1 MKKRLSFAN
10 PIAVIVLFLVSL
22 TVTAATVSTTTA
34 PGAPFRVN
42 ASPSSSSSPHASLSA
57 PSSTPT
63 AAQPDRLQWF
73 RDAKFG
79 LFIHW
84 GVYSMIG
91 REEWARQI
99 LQIPLSEYQYYAD
112 NFNPVDFN
120 PAEWA
125 ALAKD
130 AGVRYIIITSKHH
143 DGFCMFDS
151 AYTDYDIGHA
161 KYGKDILAML
171 SAACK
176 TAGVPL
182 GFYYSIMDWHHPDYL
197 PRRSWEKDRPTKGA
211 DLNRYMDYAIN
222 QVRELVT
229 RYDPAVLWFDGQWEH
244 TAAEQRTDEIAKM
257 LLSLKPSILINDRL
271 PGHGDF
277 GTPENYVPATG
288 IRNPDGTPRLWEAC
302 YTMNWNGWGYN
313 RYETEFHSASQLIRQ
328 LIEIVSKGGN
338 LLLNVGPQ
346 PNGKIP
352 AEFVDRLQRIG
363 AWLKVNGES
372 IYGTTASVF
381 ERLPFFGRCTVKG
394 QTLYIH
400 VMGWPRDGSIRL
412 PGLKTDVKKAYLL
425 ARKDKALRVRR
436 AGRDVVIALP
446 PRALDPDAT
455 VVAVELAGPP
465 VVEPWQIG
473 PDAAD
478 GRIELPVYLAEIK
491 AEMGQRAYLDYFYRT
506 TMLTNWQSVSDYPE
520 WTFETAAPGTY
531 EIRVSYASVAG
542 GKAGY
547 EVDVDGQAI
556 NALTEPS
563 PSGYFPKT
571 FSIGKVMLKAGAH
584 ALRVKVKSI
593 IYNHAMNLEKV
604 VLIPAGK

>member
-1 MKKRLSFAN
+1 MKTKNIRVD
-10 PIAVIVLFLVSL
+10 VIRGILALIL
-22 TVTAATVSTTTA
+22 AAMIIPAATSS
-34 PGAPFRVN
+34 
-42 ASPSSSSSPHASLSA
+42 ASPCPAAATAMSASPVASSSPA
-57 PSSTPT
+57 P
-63 AAQPDRLQWF
+63 AANRLQWF

-99 LQIPLSEYQYYAD
+99 LQIPLAEYQYYAD

-151 AYTDYDIGHA
+151 AYTDYDVAHA

-197 PRRSWEKDRPTKGA
+197 PRREWEKDRSTKGA
-211 DLNRYMDYAIN
+211 SLSRYMDYAMN
-222 QVRELVT
+222 QVKELVT

-244 TAAEQRTDEIAKM
+244 TAEEQRAVEIEKM
-257 LLSLKPSILINDRL
+257 LLGLKPSILINDRL
-271 PGHGDF
+271 PGRGDF

-338 LLLNVGPQ
+338 LLLNIGPQ

-352 AEFVDRLQRIG
+352 ADFVDRLQRIG

-394 QTLYIH
+394 ETLYLH
-400 VMGWPRDGSIRL
+400 VMGWPQDRTIRL
-412 PGLKTDVKKAYLL
+412 PGLKTEVRKAYLL
-425 ARKDKALRVRR
+425 ADKDKALAFRR
-436 AGRDVVIALP
+436 AGKDIVVTLP
-446 PRALDPDAT
+446 ARALDPDAT
-455 VVAVELAGPP
+455 VVAVELAGAP
-465 VVEPWQIG
+465 VVEPWAVG
-473 PDAAD
+473 PAPD

-491 AEMGQRAYLDYFYRT
+491 ADMGQRAFLDYFYRT
-506 TMLTNWQSVSDYPE
+506 TMLTNWQAVSDYPE
-520 WTFETAAPGTY
+520 WTFETSAPGAY
-531 EIRVSYASVAG
+531 DVRVSYASVAG
-542 GKAGY
+542 GKAAY
-547 EVDVDGQAI
+547 EVEADGQTI
-556 NALTEPS
+556 GALTEPS

-571 FSIGKVMLKAGAH
+571 FSIGKVTLKPGAH
-584 ALRVKVKSI
+584 TLRVKIKSI
-593 IYNHAMNLEKV
+593 VYNHAMNLETV
-604 VLIPAGK
+604 VLVPAGK

>member
-1 MKKRLSFAN
+1 MKTKKPRRTKILTIFGILATTALMSTLGAPPEPATPGASSVPAATSFA
-10 PIAVIVLFLVSL
+10 A
-22 TVTAATVSTTTA
+22 
-34 PGAPFRVN
+34 
-42 ASPSSSSSPHASLSA
+42 ASPAPASPA
-57 PSSTPT
+57 
-63 AAQPDRLQWF
+63 PDRLQWF
-73 RDAKFG
+73 REAKFG

-151 AYTDYDIGHA
+151 AFTDYDIGHA
-161 KYGKDILAML
+161 KYGKDILGML

-197 PRRSWEKDRPTKGA
+197 PRRDWEKDRSTKGA
-211 DLNRYMDYAIN
+211 SLNRYMDYAIN
-222 QVRELVT
+222 QVKELVT

-244 TAAEQRTDEIAKM
+244 TAAEQRTDEIEKM

-288 IRNPDGTPRLWEAC
+288 IRNADGTPRLWEAC

-338 LLLNVGPQ
+338 LLLNIGPQ

-352 AEFVDRLQRIG
+352 AEFVDRLERMG
-363 AWLKVNGES
+363 AWLKTNGES

-394 QTLYIH
+394 TTLYLH
-400 VMGWPRDGSIRL
+400 VMGWPQDAKIRL

-425 ARKDKALRVRR
+425 AQKDRALAFRR
-436 AGRDVVIALP
+436 AGKDIVVTLP
-446 PRALDPDAT
+446 QRALDPDAT

-465 VVEPWQIG
+465 VVEPFVIE
-473 PDAAD
+473 AAAG
-478 GRIELPVYLAEIK
+478 GRIDLPVYLAEIR
-491 AEMGQRAYLDYFYRT
+491 AEMGQRAFLDYFYRT
-506 TMLTNWQSVSDYPE
+506 TMLANWQSTSDYPE
-520 WTFETAAPGTY
+520 WTFETPAAGTY
-531 EIRVSYASVAG
+531 EVRISYASVAG
-542 GKAGY
+542 GKAAY
-547 EVDVDGQAI
+547 EVEADGQTLS
-556 NALTEPS
+556 ALTEPS

-571 FSIGKVMLKAGAH
+571 FSIGKFTLKAGSH
-584 ALRVKVKSI
+584 TLRVKIKSI

-604 VLIPAGK
+604 ALVPAGK

>member
-1 MKKRLSFAN
+1 MIRKNVGLASAVGILSSLM
-10 PIAVIVLFLVSL
+10 ISAVNTQAAFPDAAADRPTKIS
-22 TVTAATVSTTTA
+22 TASET
-34 PGAPFRVN
+34 
-42 ASPSSSSSPHASLSA
+42 PSSSSAA
-57 PSSTPT
+57 PG
-63 AAQPDRLQWF
+63 RLQWF

-84 GVYSMIG
+84 GAYSMIG

-99 LQIPLSEYQYYAD
+99 LQIPLAEYQYYAD

-130 AGVRYIIITSKHH
+130 AGVKYVIITSKHH

-151 AYTDYDIGHA
+151 KYTDYSVAHA
-161 KYGKDILAML
+161 KYGKDILGML
-171 SAACK
+171 SAACR

-197 PRRSWEKDRPTKGA
+197 PHRDWEKGRSTAGA
-211 DLNRYMDYAIN
+211 DFVRYMDYATN
-222 QVRELVT
+222 QVKELVT
-229 RYDPAVLWFDGQWEH
+229 KYDPAVLWFDGEWEH
-244 TAAEQRTDEIAKM
+244 SNQEQRAFEIGKILM
-257 LLSLKPSILINDRL
+257 GLKPTLLINDRL
-271 PGHGDF
+271 FKREPGYGDF

-288 IRNPDGTPRLWEAC
+288 IRSADGTPRLWEAC

-363 AWLKVNGES
+363 AWLKNNGDA

-394 QTLYIH
+394 TTLYIH
-400 VMGWPRDGSIRL
+400 VMGWPQDAKIRL

-425 ARKDKALRVRR
+425 AQKEKALEFRR
-436 AGRDVVIALP
+436 AAKDVVITLP
-446 PRALDPDAT
+446 QRALDPDAT
-455 VVAVELAGPP
+455 VVAVELSGPP
-465 VVEPWQIG
+465 VVEPYTIEPG
-473 PDAAD
+473 VG
-478 GRIELPVYLAEIK
+478 GRIELPVCLADIQS
-491 AEMGQRAYLDYFYRT
+491 EMGQRAYLDYFYRT
-506 TMLTNWQSVSDYPE
+506 TMLTNWQNVNDYPQWE
-520 WTFETAAPGTY
+520 FRTGKPGSY
-531 EIRVSYASVAG
+531 EVLVSYASMWG
-542 GKAGY
+542 GKAAY
-547 EVDVDGQAI
+547 EVEVDGQTI
-556 NALTEPS
+556 PALTESS
-563 PSGYFPKT
+563 PSVYCPKT
-571 FSIGKVMLKAGAH
+571 FSMGRFSLKEGQHVLKV
-584 ALRVKVKSI
+584 RIKSI
-593 IYNHAMNLEKV
+593 ANNHAMNLENV
-604 VLIPAGK
+604 VLVPAGK

>member
-1 MKKRLSFAN
+1 MNKRLVF
-10 PIAVIVLFLVSL
+10 VVLVFFLA
-22 TVTAATVSTTTA
+22 TMAAA
-34 PGAPFRVN
+34 
-42 ASPSSSSSPHASLSA
+42 ASGPPKAGKD
-57 PSSTPT
+57 
-63 AAQPDRLQWF
+63 AAQSDRTQWF

-99 LQIPLSEYQYYAD
+99 LEIPLAEYRYYAD
-112 NFNPVDFN
+112 NFNPVDFD
-120 PAEWA
+120 PAAWT
-125 ALAKD
+125 ALAKE

-151 AYTDYDIGHA
+151 AYTTYDVAHA

-176 TAGVPL
+176 TAGIPL

-197 PRRSWEKDRPTKGA
+197 PRRGWEKDRPTRGA
-211 DLNRYMDYAIN
+211 DFNRYMDYAMN

-229 RYDPAVLWFDGQWEH
+229 RYDPAILWFDGQWEH
-244 TAAEQRTDEIAKM
+244 TAKEQRAVEIEKM
-257 LLSLKPSILINDRL
+257 LRGLKPSILINDRL
-271 PGHGDF
+271 PGCGDF

-338 LLLNVGPQ
+338 LLLNIGPQ
-346 PNGKIP
+346 PDGRIP
-352 AEFVDRLQRIG
+352 AEFVARLQRIG

-394 QTLYIH
+394 RTLYIH
-400 VMGWPRDGSIRL
+400 VMGWPVEGSITL
-412 PGLKTDVKKAYLL
+412 PGLRTDVKRAYLL
-425 ARKDKALRVRR
+425 TDRVALLDVRR
-436 AGRDVVIALP
+436 AGRDVVIRLP
-446 PRALDPDAT
+446 RRAPDPDAT
-455 VVAVELAGPP
+455 VIAVELAGAP
-465 VVEPWQIG
+465 VVDPYVIAPASG
-473 PDAAD
+473 S
-478 GRIELPVYLAEIK
+478 GRIDLPVCLADIQ

-520 WTFETAAPGTY
+520 WTFQTSAPGAY
-531 EIRVSYASVAG
+531 DVQVSYASVAG
-542 GKAGY
+542 GKAAY
-547 EVDVDGQAI
+547 EVEADGQTISAM
-556 NALTEPS
+556 TEPS
-563 PSGYFPKT
+563 PSDYFPKAFGVGRVT
-571 FSIGKVMLKAGAH
+571 LQAGSH
-584 ALRVKVKSI
+584 TLRVKAKSI
-593 IYNHAMNLEKV
+593 VYDHAMNLERV
-604 VLIPAGK
+604 VLVPVGQ

>member
-1 MKKRLSFAN
+1 MKKRAQ
-10 PIAVIVLFLVSL
+10 ITIVILVL
-22 TVTAATVSTTTA
+22 
-34 PGAPFRVN
+34 
-42 ASPSSSSSPHASLSA
+42 ASLAVVAA
-57 PSSTPT
+57 PAQP
-63 AAQPDRLQWF
+63 AAQNDTVKPDRLQWF

-99 LQIPLSEYQYYAD
+99 LEIPLSEYQYYAD

-120 PAEWA
+120 PAAWA
-125 ALAKD
+125 ALAKE

-151 AYTDYDIGHA
+151 AYTDYDIAHA
-161 KYGKDILAML
+161 RYGKDILAML
-171 SAACK
+171 SAACR
-176 TAGVPL
+176 TARIPL

-197 PRRSWEKDRPTKGA
+197 PRRSWEKDRPTEGA
-211 DLNRYMDYAIN
+211 DFNRYMDYAMN

-244 TAAEQRTDEIAKM
+244 TAKEERAVEIEKM
-257 LLSLKPSILINDRL
+257 LRGLKPSILINDRL
-271 PGHGDF
+271 PGCGDF
-277 GTPENYVPATG
+277 GTPENFVPATG
-288 IRNPDGTPRLWEAC
+288 LRNPDGTPRLWEAC

-338 LLLNVGPQ
+338 LLLNIGPE
-346 PNGKIP
+346 PSGKIP
-352 AEFVDRLQRIG
+352 AEFVDRLERIG

-400 VMGWPRDGSIRL
+400 VMGWPVDGSIRL
-412 PGLKTDVKKAYLL
+412 PGLRTKVRKAYLL
-425 ARKDKALRVRR
+425 AEKGKSLSFRR
-436 AGRDVVIALP
+436 AGKDIVIRLP
-446 PRALDPDAT
+446 RRAPDPDAT
-455 VVAVELAGPP
+455 VVAVELAGAP
-465 VVEPWQIG
+465 VVEPYVIA
-473 PDAAD
+473 PDAAS
-478 GRIELPVYLAEIK
+478 GRIDLPVTLADIQ

-520 WTFETAAPGTY
+520 WTFETPKPGTY
-531 EIRVSYASVAG
+531 EVRISYASVAG
-542 GKAGY
+542 GKAAY
-547 EVDVDGQAI
+547 EVEADGQIIPAV
-556 NALTEPS
+556 TEPS

-571 FSIGKVMLKAGAH
+571 FSLGQVTLKAGTH
-584 ALRVKVKSI
+584 RLRVKAKSI
-593 IYNHAMNLEKV
+593 VYDHAMNLEKV
-604 VLIPAGK
+604 VLVPAGK

>member
-1 MKKRLSFAN
+1 MKKRKSTALTALF
-10 PIAVIVLFLVSL
+10 ILGILAV
-22 TVTAATVSTTTA
+22 AATTGSAASA
-34 PGAPFRVN
+34 PGQVQPPQASA
-42 ASPSSSSSPHASLSA
+42 ASPSAPPASDK
-57 PSSTPT
+57 TH
-63 AAQPDRLQWF
+63 WF

-99 LQIPLSEYQYYAD
+99 LQIPLAEYQYYAD

-125 ALAKD
+125 ALAKE

-151 AYTDYDIGHA
+151 RYTDYDIAHA
-161 KYGKDILAML
+161 KYGKDILGML

-176 TAGVPL
+176 TAGIPL

-197 PRRSWEKDRPTKGA
+197 PRREWEKDRTTKGA
-211 DLNRYMDYAIN
+211 DFNRYMDYAIN

-244 TAAEQRTDEIAKM
+244 TAEEQRAAEIEKT
-257 LLSLKPSILINDRL
+257 LLGLKPSLLINDRL
-271 PGHGDF
+271 PGRGDF

-338 LLLNVGPQ
+338 LLLNIGPQ
-346 PNGKIP
+346 PDGKIP
-352 AEFVDRLQRIG
+352 AEFQARLHRMG
-363 AWLKVNGES
+363 EWLKTNGEA

-394 QTLYIH
+394 TTLCLH
-400 VMGWPRDGSIRL
+400 VMGWPQDGKIRL
-412 PGLKTDVKKAYLL
+412 PGLRTDVKKAYLL
-425 ARKDKALRVRR
+425 TGPGRPLTFRRV
-436 AGRDVVIALP
+436 GKDVVVTLP
-446 PRALDPDAT
+446 ERTRDPDAT
-455 VVAVELAGPP
+455 VVVVELQGAP
-465 VVEPWQIG
+465 VVDPYKIEPG
-473 PDAAD
+473 RD
-478 GRIELPVYLAEIK
+478 GRVDLPVYLAEIK
-491 AEMGQRAYLDYFYRT
+491 AEMGQRAFLDYFYRT
-506 TMLTNWQSVSDYPE
+506 TMLTNWQSAGDYPE
-520 WTFETAAPGTY
+520 WTFETPGPGTY
-531 EIRVSYASVAG
+531 EVRISYASVAG
-542 GKAGY
+542 GKAAY
-547 EVDVDGQAI
+547 DVEVDGQI
-556 NALTEPS
+556 IPALTEPS

-571 FSIGKVMLKAGAH
+571 FSVGKVTLKAGPH
-584 ALRVKVKSI
+584 ALRVKIRSI
-593 IYNHAMNLEKV
+593 IDNHAMNLEKV
-604 VLIPAGK
+604 VLVPAGK